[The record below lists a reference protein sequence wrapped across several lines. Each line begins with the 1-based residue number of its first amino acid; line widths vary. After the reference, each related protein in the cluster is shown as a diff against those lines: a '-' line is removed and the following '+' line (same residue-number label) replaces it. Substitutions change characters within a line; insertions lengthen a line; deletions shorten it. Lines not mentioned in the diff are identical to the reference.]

1 MRVGILSMRPK
12 LYSTRRLIEAAES
25 RGHEVICINYRKCA
39 LGLSSSGATVLHEG
53 SPLEI
58 DVLVPRLGATSGRFG
73 AAVVR
78 QLEAAG
84 IPSTATAGALL
95 RSRDKLASM
104 QAMVAAGVPIPA
116 TAAAHE
122 PSGTAEVIGLAGSL
136 PVVVKLLE
144 GSAGSGV
151 VLAETKKAAESL
163 LAAFHQLDADF
174 LVQGFVKEA
183 EGRDLRALVVEGRVV
198 AAMERKAAAG
208 EFRANLH
215 QGGEAARVK
224 LTPAERKVA
233 VAAARAV
240 GLSVAGV
247 DLLRSEAGPVVIE
260 VNASPGLQGIEGIS
274 GVDVADRIVR
284 FAERLKLG
292 EAQHPSARTRR
303 VS

>member
-1 MRVGILSMRPK
+1 MIIGVLSMKPT
-12 LYSTRRLIEAAES
+12 LYSTRRLIEEAEK
-25 RGHEVICINYRKCA
+25 RGHTVVCINYKKCA
-39 LGLSSSGATVLHEG
+39 LGLSSSGAKVLHQGE
-53 SPLEI
+53 PLEV
-58 DVLVPRLGATSGRFG
+58 DVLIPRLGATSGRFG

-84 IPSTATAGALL
+84 VPSTSTAGSLM

-104 QAMVAAGVPIPA
+104 QAMVAAGVPIPD

-122 PSGTAEVIGLAGSL
+122 PSGTAEVLGLAGSV

-163 LAAFHQLDADF
+163 LSAFHQLDADF

-183 EGRDLRALVVEGRVV
+183 AGRDLRALVVGGKVV
-198 AAMERKAAAG
+198 AAMERRAAAG
-208 EFRANLH
+208 DFRANIN
-215 QGGEAARVK
+215 QGGTAVKIK
-224 LTPAERKVA
+224 LTPQEKRVA
-233 VAAARAV
+233 LAAAKAV

-247 DLLRSEAGPVVIE
+247 DLLRGENGPLVLE
-260 VNASPGLQGIEGIS
+260 VNASPGLEGIENTTKI
-274 GVDVADRIVR
+274 DVAGKIIE
-284 FAERLKLG
+284 FAEKL
-292 EAQHPSARTRR
+292 ANCSVQHPSPRTRR